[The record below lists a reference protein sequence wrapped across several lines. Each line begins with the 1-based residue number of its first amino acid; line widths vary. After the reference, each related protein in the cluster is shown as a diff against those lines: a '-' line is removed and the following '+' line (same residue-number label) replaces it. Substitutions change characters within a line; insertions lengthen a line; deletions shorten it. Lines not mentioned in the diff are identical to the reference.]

1 MGDFNYRIGL
11 SSEKVRQR
19 IKVGDLETLYEN
31 DQVRKYMRCCNI
43 RFTDH
48 PKLNLQMV
56 AGLTFPYYSESR
68 ITFNPTYK
76 YDLGEDTYD
85 TS

>member
-1 MGDFNYRIGL
+1 MRTIRYVLAISATYR
-11 SSEKVRQR
+11 S
-19 IKVGDLETLYEN
+19 T
-31 DQVRKYMRCCNI
+31 NI
-43 RFTDH
+43 V
-48 PKLNLQMV
+48 KLNLQMV

-76 YDLGEDTYD
+76 YDIGEDRYD

>member
-1 MGDFNYRIGL
+1 MGDL
-11 SSEKVRQR
+11 Q
-19 IKVGDLETLYEN
+19 TLYEN
-31 DQVRKYMRCCNI
+31 DQVCVLPSLRELV
-43 RFTDH
+43 TDAAQ
-48 PKLNLQMV
+48 LNLQMV

-76 YDLGEDTYD
+76 YDLGNDTYD